1 MDNVVNKE
9 GLITHREGVKNAQL
23 FVFLNVLRR
32 CDLSERS
39 ITQSLAN
46 YKGLGNIL

>member
-23 FVFLNVLRR
+23 FVFLNVLSR

-39 ITQSLAN
+39 ITRSERYYN
-46 YKGLGNIL
+46 TLGNIL